1 LKKLPMK
8 TVAILKKDFHTH
20 GGLEKSSWR
29 IIHAFKERGASVTL
43 LTTHEVSAP
52 CPVLSCSLD
61 SKLKFL
67 RLKEFDTWCKTTV
80 KSHRFDVV
88 FSMDRASLQ
97 THHRAGNGVHAAYL
111 ALRRQK
117 EGFFKRLSF
126 KLNPLHYMMLKLEKA
141 TFEDPHLKGIIVNS
155 DYVKKQILQFYSTD
169 PAKIYVVHN
178 GVEWQEM
185 ENDFKASFSRKE
197 PIAKELGLDPK
208 IFQFLFVG
216 HNFHRKGLS
225 LLLQALSRLTRRDF
239 HLSVVGTDK
248 RLTSYKKQA
257 AQLGLS
263 KNVTFFYS
271 QSDTRPFYQAA
282 DSLVIPSHYDPFANV
297 TVEALAM
304 GLFVVSSPNNGGHE
318 VLEPYSGITVDPF
331 DLYSFTASLEA
342 ALDHPKTAAS
352 AQKIR
357 SSVQHLDFSHQL
369 EKVCS
374 LCLS

>member
-1 LKKLPMK
+1 MK
-8 TVAILKKDFHTH
+8 TVAILKKDFHSH

-29 IIHAFKERGASVTL
+29 IIQAFKERGASVTL

-52 CPVLSCSLD
+52 CDVLSCSLD

-67 RLKEFDTWCKTTV
+67 KLKEFDSWCRTTV
-80 KSHRFDVV
+80 KSHDFDVV
-88 FSMDRASLQ
+88 FSMDRSSFQ

-111 ALRRQK
+111 ALRREK

-141 TFEDPHLKGIIVNS
+141 TFEDPHVKGIIVNS
-155 DYVKKQILQFYSTD
+155 AYVKNQIIQHYAAD
-169 PAKIYVVHN
+169 PSKIHVVHN
-178 GVEWQEM
+178 GVEWHEM
-185 ENDFKASFSRKE
+185 ENDFNTSFSQKE
-197 PIAKELGLDPK
+197 NLCKELNLDPK
-208 IFQFLFVG
+208 TFQFLFVG

-225 LLLQALSRLTRRDF
+225 LLLQALSRLPTRDF

-248 RLTSYKKQA
+248 RLTAYQKQA

-271 QSDTRPFYQAA
+271 QSDTRPFYQVA
-282 DSLVIPSHYDPFANV
+282 DALVIPSHYDPFANV

-304 GLFVVSSPNNGGHE
+304 GLFVVSSNNNGGHE
-318 VLEPYSGITVDPF
+318 VLNSDSGITVDPF
-331 DLYSFTASLEA
+331 DLNSFTASLET
-342 ALDHPKTAAS
+342 ALKHSKTEQS

-357 SSVQHLDFSHQL
+357 SSVEHLDFSHQL
-369 EKVCS
+369 EKVCQI
-374 LCLS
+374 CLS

>member
-1 LKKLPMK
+1 MK
-8 TVAILKKDFHTH
+8 TVAILKKDFHSH

-29 IIHAFKERGASVTL
+29 IIQAFKERGAIVTL

-52 CPVLSCSLD
+52 CSVLSCSLD

-67 RLKEFDTWCKTTV
+67 KLKEFDSWCRSTV
-80 KSHRFDVV
+80 KSHAFDVV
-88 FSMDRASLQ
+88 FSMDRASSQ

-117 EGFFKRLSF
+117 EGFLKRLSF

-141 TFEDPHLKGIIVNS
+141 TFEDPHVKGIIVNS
-155 DYVKKQILQFYSTD
+155 DYVKNQILQFYSAD
-169 PAKIYVVHN
+169 PSKIHVVHN

-185 ENDFKASFSRKE
+185 ENDFNASFSRKE
-197 PIAKELGLDPK
+197 ELAKEQGLDPK
-208 IFQFLFVG
+208 TFQFLFVG

-225 LLLQALSRLTRRDF
+225 LLLQALGRLSTRDF

-248 RLTSYKKQA
+248 RLTAYKREA
-257 AQLGLS
+257 YQLGLS

-282 DSLVIPSHYDPFANV
+282 DALVIPSHYDPFANV

-304 GLFVVSSPNNGGHE
+304 GLFVVSSQNNGGHE
-318 VLEPYSGITVDPF
+318 VLQPESGITVDPF
-331 DLYSFTASLEA
+331 DLTSFTAALET
-342 ALDHPKTAAS
+342 ALKHPKTLES

-369 EKVCS
+369 EKVCQI
-374 LCLS
+374 CLS

>member
-1 LKKLPMK
+1 MK
-8 TVAILKKDFHTH
+8 TVAILKKDFHSH

-29 IIHAFKERGASVTL
+29 IIQAFKERGASVTL

-52 CPVLSCSLD
+52 CVVLSCSLD
-61 SKLKFL
+61 NKLKFL
-67 RLKEFDTWCKTTV
+67 KLKEFDAWCKTTV
-80 KSHRFDVV
+80 KSHGFDIV
-88 FSMDRASLQ
+88 FSMDRASFQ

-126 KLNPLHYMMLKLEKA
+126 TLNPLHYMMLKLEKA
-141 TFEDPHLKGIIVNS
+141 TFEDPHVKGIIVNS
-155 DYVKKQILQFYSTD
+155 NYVKNQILQFYSAD
-169 PAKIYVVHN
+169 PSKIHVVHN

-185 ENDFKASFSRKE
+185 ENDFNASFSRKE
-197 PIAKELGLDPK
+197 EIAKQQGLDSK
-208 IFQFLFVG
+208 TFQFLFVG

-225 LLLQALSRLTRRDF
+225 LLLQALGHLTRRDF

-248 RLTSYKKQA
+248 RLTAYKRQA

-271 QSDTRPFYQAA
+271 QSNTRPFYQVA
-282 DSLVIPSHYDPFANV
+282 DTLVIPSHYDPFANV

-304 GLFVVSSPNNGGHE
+304 GLFVVSSSNNGGRE
-318 VLEPYSGITVDPF
+318 VLTSDSGVTVDPF
-331 DLYSFTASLEA
+331 DLNSFTAALET
-342 ALDHPKTAAS
+342 ALKHPKTLPS

-369 EKVCS
+369 EKVCQI
-374 LCLS
+374 CLS